1 MFDWLERRID
11 PFAPFEEG
19 EMPPASVARFT
30 WHYLRPVRFWLVV
43 LFFVSIAVGLFE
55 TSLYLLIGW
64 FVDLL
69 AGSTPERLF
78 TEHGTQLWLVAALIL
93 IVRPIL
99 NTSNDIVT
107 NQILVP
113 QTTNMVRWRTHLY
126 TLGHSLSYFQSDF
139 AGRIGNRITQCGPA
153 IRELA
158 VTILDSLLYVA
169 IFAVTALGLFTSIS
183 LILAAP
189 MAVWIAAYV
198 TLMRYFV
205 PRAQGASLK
214 NAEARSVAVGRIVD
228 SYTYILTV

>member
-43 LFFVSIAVGLFE
+43 VFFVSIPVGLFE

-78 TEHGTQLWLVAALIL
+78 AEHGTQLWLGPALIL
-93 IVRPIL
+93 IVRPGL
-99 NTSNDIVT
+99 KTSHSIVT

-113 QTTNMVRWRTHLY
+113 QTTNMVLRRTHLY
-126 TLGHSLSYFQSDF
+126 TLGHSL
-139 AGRIGNRITQCGPA
+139 
-153 IRELA
+153 
-158 VTILDSLLYVA
+158 
-169 IFAVTALGLFTSIS
+169 
-183 LILAAP
+183 
-189 MAVWIAAYV
+189 
-198 TLMRYFV
+198 
-205 PRAQGASLK
+205 
-214 NAEARSVAVGRIVD
+214 
-228 SYTYILTV
+228 